1 MGCRSGVEVSK
12 QGVEAAVC
20 LGFASRKD
28 VEARRP
34 RLSKSM
40 SKGCRSAP
48 TSTHRREPTGRPTSA
63 KSGGGFVP
71 KPPRLLADYRL
82 VGRNQVASRSAASYP
97 GLEIIRQVRH
107 GAGGRAGRAAEGA
120 GAERQAGELPLPI
133 ELTICSPPDISPRTR
148 AWSSYLSAS
157 QLINRRRE
165 SLSSEKPRL
174 GMSHLCYCL
183 PLGHSQGRATCLSI
197 LVASPLP
204 TNTFVPRISVPTA
217 NGVSHI

>member
-28 VEARRP
+28 VEGRRP

-40 SKGCRSAP
+40 SKGCRSTP

-71 KPPRLLADYRL
+71 KPPRLLADYRP

-97 GLEIIRQVRH
+97 GLEIIAKLATVLEVEPVEPLSVPVPTRRWS
-107 GAGGRAGRAAEGA
+107 GADDRDDAAISGAVPRALGRADCCQRTMTRNAIRNFDPAAA
-120 GAERQAGELPLPI
+120 RPSSIQ
-133 ELTICSPPDISPRTR
+133 CSRLYFEPRDH
-148 AWSSYLSAS
+148 
-157 QLINRRRE
+157 
-165 SLSSEKPRL
+165 LSSAPVK
-174 GMSHLCYCL
+174 
-183 PLGHSQGRATCLSI
+183 
-197 LVASPLP
+197 
-204 TNTFVPRISVPTA
+204 
-217 NGVSHI
+217 